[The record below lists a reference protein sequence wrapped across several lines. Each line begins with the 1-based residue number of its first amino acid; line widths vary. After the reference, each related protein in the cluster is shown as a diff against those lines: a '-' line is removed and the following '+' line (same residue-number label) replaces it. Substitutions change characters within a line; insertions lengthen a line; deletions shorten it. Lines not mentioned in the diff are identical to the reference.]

1 MPQIFSETRVLK
13 GQVRGIVQLL
23 SPHKRRSVIVPLFS
37 VLRAHAIFGCGNSTC
52 QAEFG
57 RTFLAQQIAL
67 KENTC
72 KLLTMFWPH
81 CFSRCRTLY
90 KISYNFSGSRCSL
103 LVKTMFRA
111 ISHKGKYSNNS
122 FTLTHLSYVISLV

>member
-1 MPQIFSETRVLK
+1 VHQILSETRVLK
-13 GQVRGIVQLL
+13 RQVRGIVQLL
-23 SPHKRRSVIVPLFS
+23 SPHKQRSIIVPLFS
-37 VLRAHAIFGCGNSTC
+37 VLRAHVIFGCGNSVC
-52 QAEFG
+52 HAELR

-81 CFSRCRTLY
+81 CFSRSRTLY

-103 LVKTMFRA
+103 PVKTIFRA
-111 ISHKGKYSNNS
+111 ISHKGKYSNKF
-122 FTLTHLSYVISLV
+122 FTFTHLSYVSSLV